1 MIIFPQQPDDLVRN
15 DTEQLKLE
23 ISQLKDELKAKSNQ
37 LELLNK
43 VIECWKLVIDLLGLG
58 RSSPRL

>member
-43 VIECWKLVIDLLGLG
+43 VIEC
-58 RSSPRL
+58 